1 MGVADRAVGLKIG
14 RQSRIGQQFRGRLIV
29 GIEYRTW
36 AVAGR
41 DQCGAAPHDFP
52 AAHATLG
59 LIEARDNLEEKV
71 DERTRDLR
79 RMVNAMSGREVRM
92 AELKKELKDLK
103 GTP

>member
-1 MGVADRAVGLKIG
+1 MRVQKRSNDELGVLADTFNEMVK
-14 RQSRIGQQFRGRLIV
+14 RICLR
-29 GIEYRTW
+29 EKE
-36 AVAGR
+36 R
-41 DQCGAAPHDFP
+41 DAAE
-52 AAHATLG
+52 AEM
-59 LIEARDNLEEKV
+59 IEARDHLEEKV